1 MESYSKPGT
10 PAEVI
15 SIGAGLSGN
24 LDPVLAAEAACEQ
37 ANAGLHTGRANLVML
52 FVSGDHIHEIE
63 RVSEVIHAT
72 LNPDVLMACTA
83 SGVVGGRQ
91 ALEGREGVSL
101 LAAEL
106 PGVRLNTFVYRDL
119 PHVGP
124 NDTNLHLLAEAVH
137 AAPDTRAILMLADPF
152 SVPASSLVD
161 ALSRVPGTMGLK
173 RSIPI
178 IGGMAS
184 SATTPGNNALIL
196 NDHVHRTGGIGV
208 TISGDIEVDTLVSQG
223 CRPIGRPMVVTEGE
237 RNLIKQLGGKP
248 ALKVLQDIVQALP
261 EHDRPLL
268 QNGMFIGRVINEYKE
283 RFGRGD
289 FLIRG
294 VIGVDRN
301 TGSIAI
307 GDSIRRGQTVQFQ
320 LRDGKAASEDLDLL
334 LTAQTLQPA
343 AHGAL
348 LFTCHGRGR
357 SMFADAAN
365 DPRMIS
371 EKLAAPDGS
380 PLPLAGLFAGGE
392 IGPVGDRSFI
402 HGHTASLAL
411 FRERRP
417 SHDQA

>member
-1 MESYSKPGT
+1 MESYSKAGT
-10 PAEVI
+10 PADVI

-37 ANAGLHTGRANLVML
+37 AAAGLYAGRADLVVM

-63 RVSEVIHAT
+63 RVSEVVHSA
-72 LNPDVLMACTA
+72 LKPDVLLACTA
-83 SGVVGGRQ
+83 IGVVGGNQ

-101 LAAEL
+101 LAADL
-106 PGVRLNTFVYRDL
+106 PGTRLDTFVYRDL

-124 NDTNLHLLAEAVH
+124 SDTNVHLLADAVH
-137 AAPDTRAILMLADPF
+137 AKSDTRAIMLLADPF
-152 SVPASSLVD
+152 SVPASSLVE
-161 ALSRVPGTMGLK
+161 ALSRVPKAAGTK
-173 RSIPI
+173 RAFPI

-184 SATTPGNNALIL
+184 SANTPGNNALIL
-196 NDHVHRTGGIGV
+196 NNHVHRTGGIGV
-208 TISGDIEVDTLVSQG
+208 TISGDVEIDTLVSQG
-223 CRPIGRPMVVTEGE
+223 CRPIGRPMIVTEGE

-248 ALKVLQDIVQALP
+248 ALQVLQDIVQNLP

-268 QNGMFIGRVINEYKE
+268 QNGMFIGRVIDEYKE

-307 GDSIRRGQTVQFQ
+307 GDGIRRGQTIQFQ
-320 LRDGKAASEDLDLL
+320 LRDGKAAREDLDLL
-334 LTAQTLQPA
+334 LTAQTLQSP

-357 SMFADAAN
+357 SMFPDAAN
-365 DPRMIS
+365 DPKMVAD
-371 EKLAAPDGS
+371 KLAAPDGS

-411 FRERRP
+411 FRDVRR
-417 SHDQA
+417 SHDRA